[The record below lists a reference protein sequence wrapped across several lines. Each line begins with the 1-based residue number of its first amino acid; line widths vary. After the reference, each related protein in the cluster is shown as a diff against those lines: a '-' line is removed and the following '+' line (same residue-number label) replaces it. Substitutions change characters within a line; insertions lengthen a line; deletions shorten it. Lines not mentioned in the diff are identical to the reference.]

1 MGAKKCFAVLEL
13 KKETL
18 NPPGSSQ
25 KRKKRNLL
33 VVPGVIGI
41 QRKANQFGKIFGNSF
56 GNIFG
61 NKFGHNVGNKFG
73 SIEKPGAKMCFRC
86 IKIHERNI
94 ESVWHP
100 PERIKR
106 TLHIVPR

>member
-1 MGAKKCFAVLEL
+1 MFRCIRTKKKRNVESARLQPE
-13 KKETL
+13 KE
-18 NPPGSSQ
+18 
-25 KRKKRNLL
+25 KRNLL
-33 VVPGVIGI
+33 VVPDVIGI
-41 QRKANQFGKIFGNSF
+41 QRKANKFGKIFGNSF
-56 GNIFG
+56 GNNFG
-61 NKFGHNVGNKFG
+61 NKFGNSFGHIFGN
-73 SIEKPGAKMCFRC
+73 IEKPGAKMCLRC